1 METLTADGRMKD
13 LSGHSNHGT
22 ISGATDVAGI
32 VGRARHFDGIAGYI
46 ETPDSSDLHVSGGIT
61 IAAWVYLQADHTGGA
76 PTMIRKQ
83 GSFLL
88 ELGGAHAYPPAT
100 LQCRMHASA

>member
-1 METLTADGRMKD
+1 MKD
-13 LSGHSNHGT
+13 LSGHGNDGT
-22 ISGATDVAGI
+22 ISGTTDVAGK
-32 VGRARHFDGIAGYI
+32 VGRARQFNGIADYV
-46 ETPDSSDLHVSGGIT
+46 EVPDSSDLHVSGGIT

-88 ELGGAHAYPPAT
+88 ALGDAGT
-100 LQCRMHASA
+100 RSEERRVGKECRSRWSPYH